1 MDFPKEIS
9 NLTILQI
16 GSGPWQTTTEI
27 GSGSSILH
35 ENLHNYLQTL
45 AGKAYSAYQCAEHHQ
60 HFTTPLPN
68 VFVSPTPAIK
78 NDGNECPFPCVYDP
92 LPDSDAIYFDLNPI
106 NQAHCLT
113 GVKKFIE
120 ESLERVH
127 SATGSY
133 PDVIYIHHASF
144 NALALID
151 VMEMKKIAIPF
162 CTHLH
167 GTELKAAELYGQS
180 AQQALSRVIDASA
193 QTMYISTDNKDRLLS
208 LVPDV
213 DEGRLVYLPPWLN
226 EDLFF
231 ANPDATS
238 ADPPKVVLVS
248 RLSEWKRI
256 EALIL
261 AGERF
266 IPEEGATIEIIG
278 DGPDRERLETIAR
291 KSSVEESITFHGFW
305 DHNALAAYLRN
316 EASLVVNTSP
326 LEPFGLTVIEAMAC
340 GVPVIATNRGGP
352 ADVLSP
358 AVGALID
365 DGKTLEEYAERL
377 AATIS
382 QALREDW
389 RTTKGETCASEAKQ
403 YGIHS
408 REEQFIDVLTETII
422 YAHGRSHGSEQAG
435 HSP

>member
-16 GSGPWQTTTEI
+16 GSGPWQTATEI

-45 AGKAYSAYQCAEHHQ
+45 AGKAFSAYQCAECYQ

-68 VFVSPTPAIK
+68 VFVAPTPAFK
-78 NDGNECPFPCVYDP
+78 NDGTECPFPCVYDP

-106 NQAHCLT
+106 NQTHCLS

-120 ESLERVH
+120 VSLERIH
-127 SATGSY
+127 SATGDY
-133 PDVIYIHHASF
+133 PDVIYMHHASF

-167 GTELKAAELYGQS
+167 GTELKAAELYGQR

-193 QTMYISTDNKDRLLS
+193 QTMYISTDNKDQLLS

-226 EDLFF
+226 EDMFF

-256 EALIL
+256 ETLIL

-291 KSSVEESITFHGFW
+291 KSSVAESITFHGFW
-305 DHNALAAYLRN
+305 DHSALAAYLRN

-365 DGKTLEEYAERL
+365 DGETLEEYAERL
-377 AATIS
+377 AATVS

-389 RTTKGETCASEAKQ
+389 RTTKGAACASEAKQ

-408 REEQFIDVLTETII
+408 REGQFIDVLTETTMFG
-422 YAHGRSHGSEQAG
+422 HSQSHGSDT
-435 HSP
+435 SR